1 MLNKLFSL
9 AGRTALV
16 TGGSKGIGKAMA
28 RAFAEAGANIAI
40 SARHE
45 DELKKAKAE
54 IADGTNVKVEY
65 FVADMTQRDQV
76 KKLAKD
82 VLAKLGR
89 VDVLVNNA
97 GSNKPQTLVDTTE
110 EAWDEI
116 LELNLSS
123 CYLLSHLLVPG
134 MIERK
139 WGRII
144 HTSSIMAM
152 ASNPGRGIY
161 SGTKAALIGM
171 ARAHAL
177 ELGPH
182 GVTVNCLA
190 PGPVATDMTAAL
202 SEQRM
207 ADLTAAVPL
216 GRVATPDEIAG
227 TVVFLASADAA
238 YITGAV
244 IPVDGGLGMGH

>member
-9 AGRTALV
+9 TGRTALV

-89 VDVLVNNA
+89 VDVLVTTKNGQFVPGLKKDNFRILED
-97 GSNKPQTLVDTTE
+97 GVPQTVSNFNVSQAPITAVLLTEFASTNYVFLVQALQASYAFVNTLKKDDWIAVAYYDMQPHILVDFTQ
-110 EAWDEI
+110 DK
-116 LELNLSS
+116 
-123 CYLLSHLLVPG
+123 H
-134 MIERK
+134 
-139 WGRII
+139 
-144 HTSSIMAM
+144 
-152 ASNPGRGIY
+152 
-161 SGTKAALIGM
+161 
-171 ARAHAL
+171 
-177 ELGPH
+177 
-182 GVTVNCLA
+182 
-190 PGPVATDMTAAL
+190 
-202 SEQRM
+202 
-207 ADLTAAVPL
+207 
-216 GRVATPDEIAG
+216 
-227 TVVFLASADAA
+227 AA
-238 YITGAV
+238 YGALNTLR
-244 IPVDGGLGMGH
+244 IPGFAETNLFDALYDTLDRLDRVEGKKY